1 MRFLSKRV
9 HGVLDY
15 IMGILLIAS
24 PWIFN
29 FANEG
34 PATNIPVIL
43 GIAVIVYSFFT
54 NYEMGAVKMISMN
67 THLWLD
73 GLSGLFLAVSP
84 WLFNFDEYVY
94 APHLIFGIIEVVAA
108 LTTSTVPEY
117 RKSDFFVDRKTEGDR
132 KTERDRT
139 RSTHDI
145 S

>member
-1 MRFLSKRV
+1 MRFLSTRV

-34 PATNIPVIL
+34 PETNIPVIL
-43 GIAVIVYSFFT
+43 GIGVIVYSFFT
-54 NYEMGAVKMISMN
+54 NYEMGAVKMISVN

-73 GLSGLFLAVSP
+73 GLAGLFLAVSP
-84 WLFNFDEYVY
+84 WLFNFDEYIYV
-94 APHLIFGIIEVVAA
+94 PHLVLGILVVMAA
-108 LTTSTVPEY
+108 LTTQTVSTY
-117 RKSDFFVDRKTEGDR
+117 RRSDFFVDRKIEKDR
-132 KTERDRT
+132 KTEKDRT